1 MSGIPYS
8 MFRIRRDSNICI
20 LGVFIL
26 LILISAPVSAESQWE
41 TASISDSNIS
51 AIAGVVS
58 GNNIVYTAAFGE
70 AINLST
76 PRGVFLY
83 STDTHDTKLIGTT
96 PANMTLT
103 GADISGDYIVWF
115 EEPQMI
121 FNISKEETGQNRII
135 LYSLAEDSSSI
146 VYSSEDAS
154 WPKVSGQQVIWSDTS
169 GDSFTEYVTLYNIS
183 SDKTKV
189 LPGISSSDGAG
200 IGFDGENILYQDSKT
215 LNLCLY
221 NIPSEKNTIVSKH
234 IYTNN
239 SAVLADNYALGGDYV
254 IFTNR
259 IMNKTGPEKGISN
272 ELILYTISTGET
284 KYIKSSTGEFVDK
297 LSKQEK
303 SAIIGYPFADQN
315 RVGWVDV
322 TGISESVIKI
332 LNPVSGEVSSIHTDY
347 FVAFP
352 HLDEDSAVWGDST
365 GGMILGTENTGKTPP
380 VPATSEKAVPGF
392 GFIGGLSAL
401 AVVGGAVVLR
411 RNNQ

>member
-1 MSGIPYS
+1 M
-8 MFRIRRDSNICI
+8 
-20 LGVFIL
+20 
-26 LILISAPVSAESQWE
+26 
-41 TASISDSNIS
+41 
-51 AIAGVVS
+51 S

-115 EEPQMI
+115 EEPQVT
-121 FNISKEETGQNRII
+121 FNHSKEETGRNRII
-135 LYSLAEDSSSI
+135 LYSVAEDSSSTI
-146 VYSSEDAS
+146 YSSEDAS

-183 SDKTKV
+183 SEKTKV
-189 LPGISSSDGAG
+189 LPGISSVDGAD
-200 IGFDGENILYQDSKT
+200 IGFDGGQILYQNSST
-215 LNLCLY
+215 LDLCLY

-234 IYTNN
+234 IHTNTSVV
-239 SAVLADNYALGGDYV
+239 SADKHALGGNYI

-272 ELILYTISTGET
+272 ELILYIISTGET
-284 KYIKSSTGEFVDK
+284 KYINPSTGEFVDK

-303 SAIIGYPFADQN
+303 SAIIDYPFADQN
-315 RVGWVDV
+315 RVGWVDI
-322 TGISESVIKI
+322 TGISKSVIKI
-332 LNPVSGEVSSIHTDY
+332 LNPVTSEVSSIHTDY
-347 FVAFP
+347 FVSFP
-352 HLDEDSAVWGDST
+352 HLDGDSAVWGDS
-365 GGMILGTENTGKTPP
+365 GKMILGTEKTDKTPP

-392 GFIGGLSAL
+392 GFIAGLSAL
-401 AVVGGAVVLR
+401 AVVGVAVVLR

>member
-1 MSGIPYS
+1 M
-8 MFRIRRDSNICI
+8 
-20 LGVFIL
+20 
-26 LILISAPVSAESQWE
+26 
-41 TASISDSNIS
+41 
-51 AIAGVVS
+51 
-58 GNNIVYTAAFGE
+58 YTAAFGE
-70 AINLST
+70 AIKLST

-83 STDTHDTKLIGTT
+83 STDTRDTKLIGTT

-115 EEPQMI
+115 EEPQVT
-121 FNISKEETGQNRII
+121 FNLSKEETGQNKII
-135 LYSLAEDSSSI
+135 LYSVAEDSSSTI
-146 VYSSEDAS
+146 YSSEDAS

-169 GDSFTEYVTLYNIS
+169 GDSYTKYVTLYNIS
-183 SDKTKV
+183 SEKTKV
-189 LPGISSSDGAG
+189 LPGISVISGAG
-200 IGFDGENILYQDSKT
+200 MGFDGEQILYQDAKT
-215 LNLCLY
+215 LDLCLY

-239 SAVLADNYALGGDYV
+239 SAVLADNYALSGNSI

-272 ELILYTISTGET
+272 ELVIYTVSTGET
-284 KYIKSSTGEFVDK
+284 KYINPSTGEFVDE
-297 LSKQEK
+297 LSKGEK
-303 SAIIGYPFADQN
+303 SAIIGYPFADKN

-332 LNPVSGEVSSIHTDY
+332 LNPVTGEVSSIHTDY

-365 GGMILGTENTGKTPP
+365 GKMILGTEKTDKTDL
-380 VPATSEKAVPGF
+380 VPATSERAVPGF
-392 GFIGGLSAL
+392 SFIAVLSAL

-411 RNNQ
+411 RSN